1 MGCFTSKENNLKQNS
16 NLDEDLLLSLPD
28 EIIEEIMSYLSYSD
42 LYNLSDIGKRLRDCT
57 VRARKKMP
65 FSKFHSFTSVHVSL
79 VKYFK
84 VVRLNFSLIFI
95 SYYFQK
101 SQLSEDLMVNV
112 WMMLK

>member
-1 MGCFTSKENNLKQNS
+1 MECFTSKEDNLKQNS

-65 FSKFHSFTSVHVSL
+65 FSKFHSFTSVQVS
-79 VKYFK
+79 
-84 VVRLNFSLIFI
+84 VVSYHGIFI
-95 SYYFQK
+95 
-101 SQLSEDLMVNV
+101 L
-112 WMMLK
+112 LK

>member
-1 MGCFTSKENNLKQNS
+1 MECFTCKEYNLKQNS

-65 FSKFHSFTSVHVSL
+65 FSKFHSFTSVQVS
-79 VKYFK
+79 VVSYHFK
-84 VVRLNFSLIFI
+84 VIRLNFSPIFI

-101 SQLSEDLMVNV
+101 SQLSED
-112 WMMLK
+112 